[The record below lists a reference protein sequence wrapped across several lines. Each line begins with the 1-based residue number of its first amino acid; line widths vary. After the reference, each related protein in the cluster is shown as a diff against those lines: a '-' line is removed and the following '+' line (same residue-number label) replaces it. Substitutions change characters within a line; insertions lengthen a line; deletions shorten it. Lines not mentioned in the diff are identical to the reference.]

1 MTDRVGQKVG
11 SIRSINNIPPKGMG
25 CSPQLDL
32 LSQLL
37 FTKSLKFCNCSA
49 LSLCSQIRS
58 WVKNHESAREHPHHP
73 RTMSPDRPTSEPNR
87 ELQQPPHQR

>member
-37 FTKSLKFCNCSA
+37 FTKILKLEFA
-49 LSLCSQIRS
+49 
-58 WVKNHESAREHPHHP
+58 AR
-73 RTMSPDRPTSEPNR
+73 
-87 ELQQPPHQR
+87 